1 MTRLHVRIHGVV
13 QGVGFRYSARR
24 EACNLG
30 LSGWVRNLPDGC
42 VEAEFEGDNQ
52 LACQFLD
59 WCKHGPRGAQ
69 VDLVEMLLP
78 TDEPEYR
85 SFEVR

>member
-1 MTRLHVRIHGVV
+1 MRIHGVV

-24 EACNLG
+24 EACSLS

-42 VEAEFEGDNQ
+42 VEVEFEGDTQQ
-52 LACQFLD
+52 LSQFLD

-69 VDLVEMLLP
+69 VDLVEMLTP

-85 SFEVR
+85 CFVIR